1 MLAMLSLVK
10 AHPWASLILTVLVVF
25 LAFKLVL

>member
-1 MLAMLSLVK
+1 MLAMLSLLK
-10 AHPWASLILTVLVVF
+10 AHPWTSLLLAILVVF